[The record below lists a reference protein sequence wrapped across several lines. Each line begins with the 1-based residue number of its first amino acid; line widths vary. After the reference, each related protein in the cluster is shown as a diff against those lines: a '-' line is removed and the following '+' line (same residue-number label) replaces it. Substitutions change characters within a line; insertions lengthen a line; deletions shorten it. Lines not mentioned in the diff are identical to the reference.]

1 MLRLTV
7 LLTLLWLPNLLIQW
21 DKLGEFFVWR
31 HQLIMLTGLLGL
43 AYMSVAVLLV
53 ARFRWVEKMVNGLD
67 QGYKLHKKLGI
78 GAAVALLLHWLTVQS
93 AKWMVGAGMIERP
106 HRGPRAIVEGI
117 QWRPIAEQVG
127 ELAFYVLLIFSVISL
142 VQAISYKKFKFTHK
156 LGGALMVAGI
166 FHTLLLLDWTLVAIP
181 QNMTIIA
188 LCLAGGVGSW
198 LSLTGRIGR
207 KNKAD
212 GTVVEVKPFS
222 SQAKGLSHN
231 DAIRITIQL
240 TSGILYKEGQFAY
253 LNFHDGESPHPFSI
267 LNYDPST
274 LRIEFGIKSLGDYT
288 HDLVNT
294 LAAEQ
299 GVTVEGGY
307 GYFQVPQSMHQIWVG
322 AGIGIVPFISRL
334 YWLKAQSNDQVSRI
348 NKIHLF
354 YCVQSKKEAF
364 FNHEIM
370 MLLRHL
376 SFVELHVVDAERGEF
391 LDSTQV
397 LESFTSESFEVS
409 FCGPETFG
417 DSLKSGLVEAGLPA
431 NRFHQEAFKMR

>member
-222 SQAKGLSHN
+222 SQARELNHN

-240 TSGILYKEGQFAY
+240 TSGILYREGQFAY

-274 LRIEFGIKSLGDYT
+274 LRIEFGIKNLGDYT

-322 AGIGIVPFISRL
+322 AGIGIRARLRSPLPCKDLRKISV
-334 YWLKAQSNDQVSRI
+334 ASI
-348 NKIHLF
+348 CF
-354 YCVQSKKEAF
+354 
-364 FNHEIM
+364 
-370 MLLRHL
+370 LLL
-376 SFVELHVVDAERGEF
+376 P
-391 LDSTQV
+391 LDPTV
-397 LESFTSESFEVS
+397 
-409 FCGPETFG
+409 
-417 DSLKSGLVEAGLPA
+417 K
-431 NRFHQEAFKMR
+431 